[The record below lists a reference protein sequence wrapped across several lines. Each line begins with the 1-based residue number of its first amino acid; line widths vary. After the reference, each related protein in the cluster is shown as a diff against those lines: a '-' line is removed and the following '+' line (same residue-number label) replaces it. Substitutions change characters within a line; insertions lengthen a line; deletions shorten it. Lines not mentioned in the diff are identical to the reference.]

1 VTETA
6 APCFGPDSGFDNR
19 LEITGRILELD
30 ALRYTPAG
38 VPVLGFKLEHRSR
51 QEEAGLPREVEV
63 ELAAKAMG
71 EMARLLAGS
80 RLGIEIR
87 VTGFL
92 AHKSAKRRQPVLH
105 VIAIEF
111 VEGN

>member
-1 VTETA
+1 M
-6 APCFGPDSGFDNR
+6 
-19 LEITGRILELD
+19 EITGQIVELD
-30 ALRYTPAG
+30 ALRHTPAG

-51 QEEAGLPREVEV
+51 REEAGHPREVAV

-80 RLGIEIR
+80 RLGIKIR

-92 AHKSAKRRQPVLH
+92 AQKSAKIRQPVLH